1 MGAEGRCTSP
11 TSRLGI
17 YGANGIVAAGA
28 PFAAGAAWAGR
39 QDGTDVVA
47 ATFFGEGGANQGVLH
62 ETMNLSALWG
72 LPVIFVCENN
82 GYAVTLSQ
90 ERSTAGSLVE
100 RAAAY
105 GMAAVGVDG
114 MDVEAVV
121 AAATAAVDRARAGGG
136 PAFLECRTYRFF
148 GHHTAER
155 TMKLGYRTDEEIA
168 RWRERDPLIVTGSK
182 LDDAVRER
190 IDADVEALLDGAVEF
205 ARASAKPDP
214 ADALELV
221 YASGTRPRD
230 GVAR

>member
-1 MGAEGRCTSP
+1 
-11 TSRLGI
+11 
-17 YGANGIVAAGA
+17 
-28 PFAAGAAWAGR
+28 
-39 QDGTDVVA
+39 
-47 ATFFGEGGANQGVLH
+47 
-62 ETMNLSALWG
+62 
-72 LPVIFVCENN
+72 
-82 GYAVTLSQ
+82 
-90 ERSTAGSLVE
+90 
-100 RAAAY
+100 
-105 GMAAVGVDG
+105 MAAVGVDG

-121 AAATAAVDRARAGGG
+121 AAATAAVDQARAGGG

-190 IDADVEALLDGAVEF
+190 IDAEVEALLDGAVEF

-214 ADALELV
+214 SDALELV